1 MDQRMDNTPLVCV
14 KDLRPG
20 LKNLT
25 MVLITLEIGKP
36 STTKDGHEVRSM
48 RVADRTGSVNLSIW
62 DEPGTLLQPGDIIRV
77 QKAYSSLFK
86 SSLTLYIGKGGEIY
100 RVGDFC
106 LHFSETPNMSEE
118 PFTSPVELPPSDRS
132 GGPGGQQGG
141 GRGGGGPPSSEGK
154 GIMGAGPMGGRGNRG
169 VDSPGYGSS
178 TPGGVSRGMGMKH
191 ILGNHHHNNR

>member
-1 MDQRMDNTPLVCV
+1 MDQRMNEAPLVVV

-77 QKAYSSLFK
+77 QKAYASLFK

-100 RVGDFC
+100 KVGDFC

-118 PFTSPVELPPSDRS
+118 SFTNPAELAPSERS

-141 GRGGGGPPSSEGK
+141 RGGGPPSSEGK
-154 GIMGAGPMGGRGNRG
+154 GIMGSGPMGGGGGNRG
-169 VDSPGYGSS
+169 VDRPGYGN
-178 TPGGVSRGMGMKH
+178 PGPPGVNRMGMGMKH